1 MYCSKMNFIQSI
13 SICFS
18 RFASFRGRASR
29 SEYWWFSLFTLIYV
43 LGVDFIFR
51 TDFILFPTDRDTWIP
66 YLVVMLGV
74 LIPSLAVTVR
84 RFHDIDKSGWN
95 YLWVFTIVGII
106 PVLMW
111 LYREGTKEV
120 NRFGNPPDV
129 RPSQRQSPSDVELA
143 TEEDV
148 AQSFDY
154 QLALQR
160 SIIVWGGVSLF
171 FDFAYAIY
179 VMGTSGGA
187 GSGLSITDIL
197 LPALFISTLFITL
210 GFFYNLNLIKE
221 ERKCPKC
228 SAAWSMLLQKTI
240 LTDKSTETRNRTK
253 QERKKINNKTYHRDI
268 FYKIDCTYSSFD
280 EFHQCKKCRY
290 EEIRKRVESSDIP
303 HTKEVTA
310 VGEWTWSGY

>member
-1 MYCSKMNFIQSI
+1 MLKYKS
-13 SICFS
+13 FS
-18 RFASFRGRASR
+18 YFLALGASLATIILFSGYPFRWILLLANELSVN
-29 SEYWWFSLFTLIYV
+29 EHLVALSLF
-43 LGVDFIFR
+43 G
-51 TDFILFPTDRDTWIP
+51 ILFLIIHLLLGSLYGNQQKKRPLPNTD
-66 YLVVMLGV
+66 
-74 LIPSLAVTVR
+74 
-84 RFHDIDKSGWN
+84 
-95 YLWVFTIVGII
+95 
-106 PVLMW
+106 
-111 LYREGTKEV
+111 EV
-120 NRFGNPPDV
+120 QN
-129 RPSQRQSPSDVELA
+129 
-143 TEEDV
+143 T

-160 SIIVWGGVSLF
+160 SIIVWGGVSLL

-210 GFFYNLNLIKE
+210 GFFYNLYVVKE

-240 LTDKSTETRNRTK
+240 LTDTSTETQNRTK
-253 QERKKINNKTYHRDI
+253 QERKTMNNRTYHRDI
-268 FYKIDCTYSSFD
+268 FYKIDCTYSWFD
-280 EFHQCKKCRY
+280 EFHQCKECRY
-290 EEIRKRVESSDIP
+290 EEIRKRQESSDIE